1 MLSISDVAPSRTR
14 GSFYTSALT
23 TLRLFTSK
31 SIYAITHASDFTP
44 YGFGTQK
51 AGALCD
57 PAGREN
63 HLYPIASLIV
73 SQQYE
78 LLAEAADRRGGRLER
93 RVNFLLDEFGNFTP
107 ISDMTNKLTVAA
119 GRGCATLS
127 MCRVRPAQGK
137 VQRQYRQHHQGQLPD
152 MGLSAKRRPGNPAGN
167 VGQAGQLH
175 HIQLPVSA
183 SNGRF
188 TTPSSSQSVS
198 LTERKLLNTDEVRRV
213 KRPYQIITSRDHPA
227 MMYAPDLSKWL
238 FNQMLGMGD
247 MEHNRKLR
255 EERENKR
262 PIITD
267 TKQEIALWNI
277 WVYYQ
282 KDIMRRLA
290 QQKNAGGGVLMMN
303 KFQEVS
309 MKGKV
314 KQTIGG
320 LRKSVRAAGVG
331 FPHLPPLFLMSVQ
344 AYAAGVED
352 SQIVTGTEQLI
363 GDLTN
368 WLMILAPVVSGL
380 LIIYFCIRR
389 GMADEMD
396 QKKWNNRIV
405 VAVVSCIGAVLGSAT
420 LTLILGYYQ

>member
-1 MLSISDVAPSRTR
+1 MTNVYWFISEMCRTIGNKMPLLEYLKKQSPKHPARALLSISDVAPSRTR

-31 SIYAITHASDFTP
+31 SIYSITHASDFTLTDL
-44 YGFGTQK
+44 GSKKQ
-51 AGALCD
+51 ALFVILPD
-57 PAGREN
+57 EKTTF
-63 HLYPIASLIV
+63 YPIASLIV

-119 GRGCATLS
+119 GRGMRYALYVQGFDQLKEKYSDNIANTIKGNCQIWAYLQSDDPETLREMS
-127 MCRVRPAQGK
+127 DKLGS
-137 VQRQYRQHHQGQLPD
+137 YTTSSYQL
-152 MGLSAKRRPGNPAGN
+152 
-167 VGQAGQLH
+167 
-175 HIQLPVSA
+175 SA

-262 PIITD
+262 PILTD

-290 QQKNAGGGVLMMN
+290 QQKNTGGGA
-303 KFQEVS
+303 S
-309 MKGKV
+309 
-314 KQTIGG
+314 
-320 LRKSVRAAGVG
+320 
-331 FPHLPPLFLMSVQ
+331 
-344 AYAAGVED
+344 D
-352 SQIVTGTEQLI
+352 
-363 GDLTN
+363 D
-368 WLMILAPVVSGL
+368 
-380 LIIYFCIRR
+380 
-389 GMADEMD
+389 D
-396 QKKWNNRIV
+396 
-405 VAVVSCIGAVLGSAT
+405 
-420 LTLILGYYQ
+420 

>member
-1 MLSISDVAPSRTR
+1 M
-14 GSFYTSALT
+14 
-23 TLRLFTSK
+23 
-31 SIYAITHASDFTP
+31 
-44 YGFGTQK
+44 
-51 AGALCD
+51 
-57 PAGREN
+57 
-63 HLYPIASLIV
+63 

-78 LLAEAADRRGGRLER
+78 LLAEAADKRGGRLER

-119 GRGCATLS
+119 GRGMRYALYVQGFDQLKEKYSDNIANTIKGNCQIWAYLQSDDPETLREIS
-127 MCRVRPAQGK
+127 DKLGS
-137 VQRQYRQHHQGQLPD
+137 YTTSSYQL
-152 MGLSAKRRPGNPAGN
+152 
-167 VGQAGQLH
+167 
-175 HIQLPVSA
+175 SA

-262 PIITD
+262 PVITD

-290 QQKNAGGGVLMMN
+290 QQKNTGGGA
-303 KFQEVS
+303 S
-309 MKGKV
+309 
-314 KQTIGG
+314 
-320 LRKSVRAAGVG
+320 
-331 FPHLPPLFLMSVQ
+331 
-344 AYAAGVED
+344 D
-352 SQIVTGTEQLI
+352 
-363 GDLTN
+363 
-368 WLMILAPVVSGL
+368 
-380 LIIYFCIRR
+380 
-389 GMADEMD
+389 DE
-396 QKKWNNRIV
+396 
-405 VAVVSCIGAVLGSAT
+405 
-420 LTLILGYYQ
+420 